1 MSGNIRRLR
10 QLRQKATIS
19 PAVPRKP
26 IGDRPVKRK
35 TDIIKTLKAIKA
47 DDVLSFIREEFG
59 NDSTKLLASVTGILT
74 AGSFYIKNPKVKKTV
89 MGIQVGVSGLI
100 FGIELATK
108 IANYAKSRNERND
121 DTYSVYCKNVGVLL
135 GYDEEN
141 TDVND
146 IDDYQDIR
154 FDEALV
160 RWLCSSPKTERIKIH
175 GMYRVVGGTQLQP
188 ISGVHSENSAATGE
202 KEASILIVCQ
212 DTNDGVKFAI
222 RLDYGMFGTS
232 LIVSA
237 SNIMGKNMWNNIN
250 GNNYGDTLHN
260 LLLREYIS
268 SLDVSNT
275 IIRFD
280 LQSIKSHPRRSC
292 PVTVNQFPVEYFVK
306 EITEVLSSKR
316 RRAVVLAGRQG
327 VGKSSI
333 IRYIEDTMRD
343 HMIFHLSP
351 KDFDNAD
358 MLRMRFD
365 VISSYQPV
373 ILVIEDLDSCG
384 LERKNNVVG
393 VFLDQ
398 IDEVNKNLNIFIIV
412 TINDTSAVHS
422 TIIDR
427 PGRFDRVIEVLPPQ
441 TIEEVDHVV
450 RTKMNIVHKNYFPN
464 GALMEI
470 IDGMSCTNMK
480 DFYQKCI
487 DSDYTQAEI
496 TEAVVEQ
503 AIIDIKLSGAVPTK
517 MEFMKCLYTS
527 IDKHSDT
534 KRVLTSY
541 KKPNEKPLSLRHSFV
556 DVVRDKYQISTDGE
570 SCSN

>member
-1 MSGNIRRLR
+1 MNKKFDVL
-10 QLRQKATIS
+10 
-19 PAVPRKP
+19 
-26 IGDRPVKRK
+26 
-35 TDIIKTLKAIKA
+35 KTLKSIKA
-47 DDVLSFIREEFG
+47 DDVLSFIKDEFG

-74 AGSFYIKNPKVKKTV
+74 AGSFYVKNPKIKKAM
-89 MGIQVGVSGLI
+89 MGIQVGLSGAI
-100 FGIELATK
+100 FSTELATK
-108 IANYAKSRNERND
+108 IANYVKGRNERND
-121 DTYSVYCKNVGVLL
+121 DTYSIYCKNIGVLL
-135 GYDEEN
+135 GYDDEN
-141 TDVND
+141 TDVSD
-146 IDDYQDIR
+146 IDDFQDIR

-160 RWLCSSPKTERIKIH
+160 RWLCSSPKTEHVKIL
-175 GMYRVVGGTQLQP
+175 GTYRVIGGTQLQLV
-188 ISGVHSENSAATGE
+188 SGVHADNSSAGMAD
-202 KEASILIVCQ
+202 KEVCVVLVCQ
-212 DTNDGVKFAI
+212 NNKDGNKFAI
-222 RLDYGMFGTS
+222 RLDYSMFGTS
-232 LIVSA
+232 WIISA
-237 SNIMGKNMWNNIN
+237 SNIIGKNMWMMVNNTT
-250 GNNYGDTLHN
+250 YYADMLHN
-260 LLLREYIS
+260 MLLREYVA

-280 LQSIKSHPRRSC
+280 QNSIKSHPRRSC
-292 PVTVNQFPVEYFVK
+292 PVAVNQFPVDYFVK

-316 RRAVVLAGRQG
+316 RRAIVLAGRQG

-333 IRYIEDTMRD
+333 IRYVEDTMRD

-427 PGRFDRVIEVLPPQ
+427 PGRFDRVIEILPPQ

-450 RTKMNIVHKNYFPN
+450 RTKMSIVHENYYPQ
-464 GALMEI
+464 GELVDI
-470 IDGMSCTNMK
+470 IDGLSCTNMK

-496 TEAVVEQ
+496 TEAIIEQ
-503 AIIDIKLSGAVPTK
+503 AIIDLKLSGELPTK
-517 MEFMKCLYTS
+517 MEFMRCLYTS

-534 KRVLTSY
+534 KRVLASY
-541 KKPNEKPLSLRHSFV
+541 KKPTE
-556 DVVRDKYQISTDGE
+556 DT
-570 SCSN
+570 SCQCIQ